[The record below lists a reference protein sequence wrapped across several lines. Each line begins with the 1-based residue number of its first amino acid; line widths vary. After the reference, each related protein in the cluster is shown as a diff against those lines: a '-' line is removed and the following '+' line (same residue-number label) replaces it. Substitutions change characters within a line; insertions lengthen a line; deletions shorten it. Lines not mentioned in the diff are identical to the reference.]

1 MPAHMRFELDLG
13 RPTVRQPIPR
23 DADRP
28 LRLLVIGNFSGTPAT
43 PRPPLGERPTHRVDV
58 DNLDA
63 VLERLAPRLERATGE
78 VRFGSLDDFH
88 PDALYERLDLFA
100 ALREARLRPP
110 QSAGELLGGLLGAPP
125 GAAGS
130 GAPAP
135 VRTGIDALVHAIV
148 APHVVKDD
156 AAQRASYVAA
166 VDAAIAE
173 QMRTL
178 LHDPAFQSLE
188 AAWRGVAWLVRNLE
202 LGDELQ
208 LHLFDAGRD
217 ELLADL
223 VAAQG
228 RLAETG
234 LHHALAD
241 RWRQVPGDA
250 GWSLLAGLYAFG
262 PGDTDIGLLAA
273 LGLVASQ
280 AGGPF
285 VAAAEPALAAADAG
299 LPEGWQALRRT
310 AAAPWIGLAAPRLL
324 LRLPYGKGVDP
335 ITAFA
340 FEEFAGAPEH
350 EAFLW
355 GSPALAVA
363 LLIGRAFAARG
374 WDFEPGDE
382 REIDDLPA
390 YSYMKDGERELQAC
404 AERYLGEQA
413 GQAMLDAGLMP
424 LLSHRDCNAVTV
436 PRFQS
441 VAQPAQALA
450 RPLAAG

>member
-1 MPAHMRFELDLG
+1 MPGRLQFSFELG
-13 RPTVRQPIPR
+13 RPPAARSR
-23 DADRP
+23 DDGRGP
-28 LRLLVIGNFSGTPAT
+28 MRLLVIGNFSGAPAT
-43 PRPPLGERPTHRVDV
+43 ARPALGERPTHRVDV

-63 VLERLAPRLERATGE
+63 VLQRLAPRLKLAAGELRFAT
-78 VRFGSLDDFH
+78 LDDFH
-88 PDALYERLDLFA
+88 PDTLYERLELFA
-100 ALREARLRPP
+100 ALRDARARPP
-110 QSAGELLGGLLGAPP
+110 QSAADLLDGLLGGAPARSGTSAPP
-125 GAAGS
+125 AE
-130 GAPAP
+130 
-135 VRTGIDALVHAIV
+135 RTGIDALVHAIV
-148 APHVVKDD
+148 APHIVKDD
-156 AAQRASYVAA
+156 TAERASYVAA

-234 LHHALAD
+234 LHRALAD

-262 PGDTDIGLLAA
+262 PGDTDVGLLAA
-273 LGLVASQ
+273 LGLIASQ

-285 VAAAEPALAAADAG
+285 VAAADPSLTAADVST
-299 LPEGWQALRRT
+299 LEGWQALRRSQ
-310 AAAPWIGLAAPRLL
+310 AAPWIGLAAPRLL

-335 ITAFA
+335 VSAFE
-340 FEEFAGAPEH
+340 FEEFAGAPGH

-363 LLIGRAFAARG
+363 LLIGRAFTARG

-390 YSYMKDGERELQAC
+390 YTFGKDGESELQAC
-404 AERYLGEQA
+404 AERYLGEHD
-413 GQAMLDAGLMP
+413 GLAMLEAGLMP
-424 LLSHRDCNAVTV
+424 LLSHRNRNAVTM
-436 PRFQS
+436 PRLQS
-441 VAQPAQALA
+441 VADPAQALA